1 MANRYWNPSSSG
13 NWGDT
18 SSWAETDGG
27 STGFSVPTSAD
38 DVFFTATN
46 TNNCDINVVA
56 NCNSLD
62 FSGYSGTVSG
72 SSTLNIYGSITM
84 DSAMSL
90 TYTGMIIFKSTSSG
104 NTITSNG
111 ITFNSRIDFDGAGG
125 EWTLQDDLTTTGSQL
140 NLIKGTF
147 DANDFDVN
155 FKTFYASNTNT
166 RTLYMGSGTWTSLGA
181 IGTAFN
187 ISTTTNLTFYK
198 GTSTIVINGGDDS
211 NNRAFFGGGLT
222 FYNLTISNMG
232 GKVTIGNANTF
243 NNLSISNGDTVAID
257 IELRSNQTITGA
269 LTINGYSAIKR
280 VLVRSEYPGTQI
292 TITSASNTITN
303 ADFRDIKGAGA
314 GSWDLSAITGG
325 SGDCGGNTNIT
336 FTTADDWYWHEG
348 TGNFSDYSKWYTET
362 NGGGSQMAST
372 RVPLPQDTCYF
383 DANSF
388 DNSGQTITQNMSRFG
403 SIIWTG
409 ATNTPTWT
417 TSTKAEVY
425 GSITLISGM
434 TLTNSNQT
442 YEFHGSSDATLT
454 SAGKVW
460 AKDIIIYKKTGKLT
474 LNDDFTQTSTQLL
487 WLGSGTFDANDNN
500 VSTRLFRTNIASLD
514 NTVIM
519 GSGVWK
525 ILSTNDIEVWN
536 TASPYTTV
544 TCGTSTIKLDAVR
557 KADTQLSLGAS
568 NKIYYNFWNAT
579 TGDYYVTIQ
588 GSSTF
593 NDFKIDAG
601 RKMKFGQGTTQKVS
615 TFTASGTSGHLITLR
630 STSTTNATL
639 AKAGGGT
646 ISCDYMDVDYITGNP
661 DKTWCMGTHSIDG
674 GHNSQIYF
682 TDPPAANTSNFFQLF

>member
-13 NWGDT
+13 NWGDK

-46 TNNCDINVVA
+46 TNNCGINVVA

-104 NTITSNG
+104 NTITSDG

-140 NLIKGTF
+140 NLLKGTF

-155 FKTFYASNTNT
+155 FKTFSASNTNT

-211 NNRAFFGGGLT
+211 NTRSFFGGGLT

-325 SGDCGGNTNIT
+325 SGDCGGNSDIT

-348 TGNFSDYSKWYTET
+348 TGNFSDYSKWYTAT

-383 DANSF
+383 DSSSF
-388 DNSGQTITQNMSRFG
+388 DSGSQTVTQNMPRLCNVDF
-403 SIIWTG
+403 TG
-409 ATNTPTWT
+409 ATNTPTFT
-417 TSTKAEVY
+417 TSTTCEVY

-434 TLTNSNQT
+434 TLTNSTEAYT
-442 YEFHGSSDATLT
+442 YRGRGNSTLT
-454 SAGKVW
+454 TAGKTW
-460 AKDIIIYKKTGKLT
+460 NKTWSIHCISGKLT
-474 LNDDFTQTSTQLL
+474 LGDNFAGGALFVQ
-487 WLGSGTFDANDNN
+487 SGTFDANDKDL
-500 VSTRLFRTNIASLD
+500 VILSFTTGTSFVRRVDCGSGTWELTDSS
-514 NTVIM
+514 TVIN
-519 GSGVWK
+519 V
-525 ILSTNDIEVWN
+525 LTPANLTFNAE
-536 TASPYTTV
+536 
-544 TCGTSTIKLDAVR
+544 TSTFKL
-557 KADTQLSLGAS
+557 T
-568 NKIYYNFWNAT
+568 N
-579 TGDYYVTIQ
+579 
-588 GSSTF
+588 GSSNTTIAGGGLTFYNLWIATSGAFTTTITGSNTF
-593 NDFKIDAG
+593 NDIKINAG
-601 RKMKFGQGTTQKVS
+601 RSILFTTGTTQTVT
-615 TFTASGTSGHLITLR
+615 TFTATGEALNLITLR
-630 STSTTNATL
+630 STTTTNAILT
-639 AKAGGGT
+639 KTGGGT
-646 ISCDYMDVDYITGNP
+646 ISCDYVDIDYITGNP
-661 DKTWCMGTHSIDG
+661 DTTWYMGDNSVDG
-674 GHNSQIYF
+674 GHNTRIYF
-682 TDPPAANTSNFFQLF
+682 TEPPAPAANTGNFFQLF